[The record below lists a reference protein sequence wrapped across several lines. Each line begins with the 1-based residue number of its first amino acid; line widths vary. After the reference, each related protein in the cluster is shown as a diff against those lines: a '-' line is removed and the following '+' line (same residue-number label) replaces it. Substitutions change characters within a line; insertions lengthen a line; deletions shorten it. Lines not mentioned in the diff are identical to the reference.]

1 MKVLLTFEKDCN
13 RIFDISDDK
22 KKAKNYLSLFN
33 ERDKDGFYSDLR
45 EMKSE
50 YYLKAKTG
58 DAKAAE
64 RIISFRSR
72 DGYEYERVE
81 IVEVQ

>member
-13 RIFDISDDK
+13 RIFDISNDE
-22 KKAKNYLSLFN
+22 KKARSYLFLFD
-33 ERDKDGFYSDLR
+33 ERCAADFYRDLR
-45 EMKSE
+45 DMKSE
-50 YYLKAKTG
+50 YYLKAREG

-64 RIISFRSR
+64 KIISFRSR
-72 DGYEYERVE
+72 DHYEYERVE